1 MVGLTALLPNTK
13 TVLLQLSQSDLL
25 QNFTFVGGSALA
37 VHFGHRLSEDIDLF
51 SWKKE
56 LDIAEIQ
63 RVLASYQFQEI
74 RTINLNKLQCN
85 YIINGVKVSFF
96 ANNWEE
102 LKDAELLIGNLKI
115 AKLNLLCIMKINTLT
130 SSSSS

>member
-1 MVGLTALLPNTK
+1 MVGLAALLPNTK
-13 TVLLQLSQSDLL
+13 TVLLQLSESALL

-51 SWKKE
+51 TWKKE

-63 RVLASYQFQEI
+63 RVLSSYKFQEI
-74 RTINLNKLQCN
+74 RTVTLNKLQCN

-102 LKDAELLIGNLKI
+102 LKEVL
-115 AKLNLLCIMKINTLT
+115 
-130 SSSSS
+130 SH